1 MPIDLCAMKKY
12 TFILALVLGITSCN
26 NDELTTRSIP
36 TNTEISSFVTPNQR
50 IPNYV
55 YNSDNP
61 YDVLG
66 EFHNEGMRSITTT
79 RIFNAEKS
87 QKEYISKMNQFLNNN
102 GLFEGK
108 FTDNF
113 EEIKKESRFLQRFI
127 QESTVQ
133 EYINSLKTRE
143 RISDLMASYALKL
156 NNEVDKIG
164 VYLHEKNGSM
174 IEAYKVLNENIKRIE
189 SQIISEKNFDNPN
202 QKIMLLSMASI
213 YRFSMYNYMDIVLR
227 DTNPIESIIEQEG
240 DTVFHD
246 DFEDDLPS
254 IMIVGADWGR
264 VGHADA
270 AGGLGGLSAAG
281 VSWFFIEVTW
291 PIVAG
296 MGLGGS
302 IGNSIIELYNQVAF
316 GSATIIWWP

>member
-1 MPIDLCAMKKY
+1 
-12 TFILALVLGITSCN
+12 
-26 NDELTTRSIP
+26 
-36 TNTEISSFVTPNQR
+36 
-50 IPNYV
+50 
-55 YNSDNP
+55 
-61 YDVLG
+61 
-66 EFHNEGMRSITTT
+66 
-79 RIFNAEKS
+79 
-87 QKEYISKMNQFLNNN
+87 
-102 GLFEGK
+102 
-108 FTDNF
+108 
-113 EEIKKESRFLQRFI
+113 
-127 QESTVQ
+127 
-133 EYINSLKTRE
+133 
-143 RISDLMASYALKL
+143 MASYALKL